1 MKRATIRRLTTV
13 IGALCVLIIV
23 TNPTPSYSDIATS
36 PVASHLEITAYLAA
50 HPGGTPIND
59 NEISYG
65 GGAFIVTL
73 NAPPHT
79 LGAPDCP
86 LNWFC
91 FYDRTDFGYP
101 RGKLSSCGWQDLATW
116 GWQDRTESVYYN
128 LPGYVVFI
136 NHAGGISHAND
147 YPLFTVSAG
156 NRALADVAPYR
167 NMADHV
173 DRHC

>member
-1 MKRATIRRLTTV
+1 MIRTAIRPLTAV
-13 IGALCVLIIV
+13 ICAVFTLIVV
-23 TNPTPSYSDIATS
+23 TNPTPAAG
-36 PVASHLEITAYLAA
+36 ASYLAA
-50 HPGGTPIND
+50 HPGGTLIND

-65 GGAFIVTL
+65 GGVFVVTL
-73 NAPPHT
+73 SPPAHA

-116 GWQDRTESVYYN
+116 GWQDRTESAHYN
-128 LPGYVVFI
+128 LSSGYVVFI
-136 NHAGGISHAND
+136 NHAGGTGHAND
-147 YPLFTVSAG
+147 YPLFTVSAA
-156 NRALADVAPYR
+156 NRALADVTPYR